1 MGALTLRANPK
12 TEPTLQASDIAQL
25 RQTIRGD
32 LVVPDDSGYDQARR
46 VWNGMVDK
54 RPAAVIYC
62 AGADD
67 VIAAVNFARSRNL
80 LVAVRGGGHNVAGCS
95 VCDAGVVIDVS
106 RMKRIEVDPVRRVAR
121 AQAGP
126 WESST
131 RQRNLMALR
140 PPWGSTPTPAS
151 PD

>member
-1 MGALTLRANPK
+1 MDTLRFADNPK
-12 TEPTLQASDIAQL
+12 TEPTLNASDFAQL

-32 LVVPDDSGYDQARR
+32 LVVPDDPGYDQARR

-67 VIAAVNFARSRNL
+67 VITAVNFARSRNL
-80 LVAVRGGGHNVAGCS
+80 LVAVRGGGHNIGGCS

-106 RMKRIEVDPVRRVAR
+106 RMKRIEVDPARRVAR
-121 AQAGP
+121 AQAGL
-126 WESST
+126 
-131 RQRNLMALR
+131 NLGEFDAA
-140 PPWGSTPTPAS
+140 TPS
-151 PD
+151 HCL